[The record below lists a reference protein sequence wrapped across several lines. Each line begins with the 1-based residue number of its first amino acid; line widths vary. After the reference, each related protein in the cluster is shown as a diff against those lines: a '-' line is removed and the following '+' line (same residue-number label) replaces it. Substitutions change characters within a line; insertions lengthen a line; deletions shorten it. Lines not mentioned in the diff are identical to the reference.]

1 MTLPLEGV
9 RILDSAHQYPG
20 PYCTVLL
27 ADIGAEVLKVE
38 RTGSAGSLET
48 LQERQ
53 RVSLNY
59 VDREVR
65 IAV

>member
-1 MTLPLEGV
+1 
-9 RILDSAHQYPG
+9 
-20 PYCTVLL
+20 VLL